1 MPTKKRPSNDY
12 RPTSRRQRL
21 VIIAITVA
29 TVVALWMLLLLRPGF
44 QTRPIPGTP
53 LAPCPPG
60 QTSGCVGGKADVL
73 LIPTAPP
80 SAAASAAG
88 R

>member
-1 MPTKKRPSNDY
+1 MKPRQHDDY

-29 TVVALWMLLLLRPGF
+29 TVVALWMILLLRPGF
-44 QTRPIPGTP
+44 QARPIPGTL

-73 LIPTAPP
+73 LIPTP
-80 SAAASAAG
+80 AASAAAG
-88 R
+88 GAPRS

>member
-1 MPTKKRPSNDY
+1 MKNRRPNDY

-29 TVVALWMLLLLRPGF
+29 TVVGLWMLLLLRPGF
-44 QTRPIPGTP
+44 QARPIPGTP
-53 LAPCPPG
+53 LAPCLPG
-60 QTSGCVGGKADVL
+60 QTTGCVGGRADVL

-80 SAAASAAG
+80 SAAASAPA